1 MVRRRDTRPRRS
13 SLLASTMAAAVLVGG
28 SVSGPAMAGSG
39 GYQPEFEVV
48 SCESEQ
54 FAGRLPAGVDA
65 ECGLLTVP
73 ENRKLRLGEGNTVV
87 LPVVSFQATTANP
100 HPDPVLLL
108 AGGPGVSGIDLFTGF
123 GATVPDWVAGLASAR
138 DVIILD
144 TRGTGKAEP
153 SLACIDPT
161 MGIERGLAAQYRMFA
176 TTEDPV
182 TERAVLDQAYADCAV
197 DLRAEGID
205 LDQYDTPT
213 VAQDLADL
221 RRVLGISRWNV
232 YGQSAGTTV
241 ALELLRQQPGGQRS
255 VALDSVYPA
264 FAAYDPATQVANHKA
279 AFRAVIEAAGL
290 DRTVVEQSLA
300 SIQAR
305 YNSTPYASTDP
316 YLGFPVNFTGDDA
329 IFTLS
334 QLMYL
339 PDLVPLLE
347 LMVANLEYYDVATGQ
362 PAELSLE
369 PFFGPGIETVF
380 DFVLT
385 LIYPVFSGLSDGH
398 YIAVECAD
406 RSQFLKPAD
415 YAQVLADEPL
425 YGTTVFSLPTLPNVC
440 AQVDVEPVPVQTYKI
455 HKVGVP
461 SLVLAGSLDADTP
474 PSDGVLVS
482 GKLGPWSQFVE
493 FPGAAHVVAGYSEM
507 DPASQCADEM
517 IASFIDRPRRQVDTS
532 CIAG

>member
-1 MVRRRDTRPRRS
+1 MLGAR
-13 SLLASTMAAAVLVGG
+13 LLVPLVAGAFVVGAAV
-28 SVSGPAMAGSG
+28 SPAVAEPR
-39 GYQPEFEVV
+39 GYQPQFEVV
-48 SCESEQ
+48 ACDSPQ
-54 FAGRLPAGVDA
+54 FAGRLPDGEA

-73 ENRKLRLGEGNTVV
+73 ENRELPMAGDNVVV
-87 LPVVSFQATTANP
+87 LPVVVIAASAEEASA
-100 HPDPVLLL
+100 DPVLLL

-123 GATVPDWVAGLASAR
+123 SAASPDWVAGLASAR
-138 DVIILD
+138 EVIILD
-144 TRGTGKAEP
+144 TRGTGTAEP
-153 SLACIDPT
+153 SLACVDPA

-176 TTEDPV
+176 TTDDPV
-182 TERAVLDQAYADCAV
+182 TERAVLDQAYADCAA

-221 RRVLGISRWNV
+221 RRLLGISRWNV

-241 ALELLRQQPGGQRS
+241 ALELLRQQPGRQRS
-255 VALDSVYPA
+255 VVLDSVYPA
-264 FAAYDPATQVANHKA
+264 FAAYEPATQVANRKA
-279 AFRAVIEAAGL
+279 AFRAVIDAAGL

-300 SIQAR
+300 SIQTR
-305 YNSTPYASTDP
+305 YNSTPYASADP

-329 IFTLS
+329 IFMLA

-347 LMVANLEYYDVATGQ
+347 LLVANLEYYDVATSQ

-406 RSQFLKPAD
+406 RSQFLEPAD

-440 AQVDVEPVPVQTYKI
+440 DQIDVEPVPAKTYRI
-455 HKVGVP
+455 HKVGIP

-474 PSDGVLVS
+474 PSDSALVS
-482 GKLGPWSQFVE
+482 DMLGRWSQYVE
-493 FPGAAHVVAGYSEM
+493 FPGAAHVVAGYSED
-507 DPASQCADEM
+507 DPASQCADTM
-517 IASFIDRPRRQVDTS
+517 IAAFVNAPRMPVDRTCNPS
-532 CIAG
+532 